1 MGCKHSS
8 NPQSG
13 SRNSSSPLSTAEVS
27 LSSSLAAIAF
37 NDIQDL
43 VRYRIYYQDNNGAIK
58 ESSWN
63 SSGQSWYVSNA
74 AIGLAKSKSPLAPL
88 VTGPQQHPC
97 VSIYYI
103 FLAAFCANA
112 WVACSISMSMLL
124 VVLVNSF
131 PGHPRTQIG
140 QVAALL
146 LLLALSVKKAFSQR
160 QTRIWLRIG
169 TVHQAAPNVPIHS
182 IFYQQPNGGLQ
193 WGNLKD
199 GGLIWS
205 PVQAGSILGSSL
217 ATDFRFFNSTR
228 DVMLYYQ
235 LPTGYIS
242 PLIYN
247 GSSRLHQSKNVEIHA
262 DIYKPGM
269 NKRLVTFRNSLRL
282 RQSLPSHTATLP
294 HAEHFWKKL

>member
-1 MGCKHSS
+1 MFFWLLLALGFVIVAVAIALPVGLAVGCKHSL

-27 LSSSLAAIAF
+27 FNSSLAAIAF
-37 NDIQDL
+37 NHIQDL
-43 VRYRIYYQDNNGAIK
+43 VHYRIYYQDNNGAIK

-74 AIGLAKSKSPLAPL
+74 AIGLEKSKSPLAPL

-112 WVACSISMSMLL
+112 WVACSKSMSMLL

-182 IFYQQPNGGLQ
+182 IFLPATEWRTSMGEPHGWDL
-193 WGNLKD
+193 D
-199 GGLIWS
+199 M
-205 PVQAGSILGSSL
+205 VSS
-217 ATDFRFFNSTR
+217 ASWFHI
-228 DVMLYYQ
+228 
-235 LPTGYIS
+235 GIE
-242 PLIYN
+242 
-247 GSSRLHQSKNVEIHA
+247 SR
-262 DIYKPGM
+262 Y
-269 NKRLVTFRNSLRL
+269 
-282 RQSLPSHTATLP
+282 
-294 HAEHFWKKL
+294 